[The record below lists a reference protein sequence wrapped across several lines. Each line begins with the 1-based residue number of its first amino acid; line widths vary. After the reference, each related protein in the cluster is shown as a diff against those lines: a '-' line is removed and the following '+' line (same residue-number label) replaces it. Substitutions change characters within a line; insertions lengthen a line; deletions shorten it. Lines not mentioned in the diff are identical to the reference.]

1 MEILDNA
8 NMIAQRDT
16 QDALGVA
23 TECLDQLLA
32 DFNAPQANITS
43 EIKNIVYSGMG
54 GSSLQAE
61 FIKTWPK
68 LKIPYIV
75 SKDYKLPE
83 FVDSSTL
90 VVIASYSGNTEEA
103 LFSLEDA
110 IEKGAQIAI
119 LPGGGKLLEIAKEKN
134 LYHIV
139 TPKAVQPRMAV
150 FYGFR
155 ALLDVL
161 VAHGVVDAAIFDDFE
176 AMVGRL
182 QQRVNEWRKEV
193 VTNDNYAKQIAL
205 KLMGKTSIVYAGPLM
220 SPAAYKWKINTN
232 ENAKNTAW
240 TNQYPEFNH
249 NEFMGWTSH
258 PIEKPFAVI
267 DLISSYEHPRILKRF
282 EVSDRMLSGMRP
294 KAIQIQAEGE
304 SVLEHLMYFLLLS
317 DFVTIYLGLLNGV
330 DPSPVHLIEK
340 FKKELG

>member
-1 MEILDNA
+1 MDVLDNF
-8 NMIAQRDT
+8 NVIAQRDRE
-16 QDALGVA
+16 DALGLA
-23 TECLDQLLA
+23 TESLQQLLHEYDVPA
-32 DFNAPQANITS
+32 VESRQ

-61 FIKTWPK
+61 FIRTWPK
-68 LKIPYIV
+68 LTIPYVI
-75 SKDYKLPE
+75 SKDYSLPD

-90 VVIASYSGNTEEA
+90 VIIASYSGNTEEA
-103 LFSLEDA
+103 LSALDDA
-110 IEKGAQIAI
+110 LMRGAQIAL
-119 LPGGGKLLEIAKEKN
+119 LPGGGKLLDIAKQKN
-134 LYHIV
+134 LFHIV

-161 VAHGVVDAAIFDDFE
+161 IAHGVVEDDVLSDFPE
-176 AMVGRL
+176 IIGRL
-182 QQRVNEWRKEV
+182 NKHIDGWRKEV
-193 VTNDNYAKQIAL
+193 PTNENYAKQIAL

-240 TNQYPEFNH
+240 TNSYPEFNH

-267 DLISSYEHPRILKRF
+267 DLISSFEHPRTQKRF

-294 KAIQIQAEGE
+294 KAIQIHAEGE
-304 SVLEHLMYFLLLS
+304 SVLEHLMYFLVLS
-317 DFVTIYLGLLNGV
+317 DFVTIYFGLLNGV
-330 DPSPVHLIEK
+330 DPSPVALIEK